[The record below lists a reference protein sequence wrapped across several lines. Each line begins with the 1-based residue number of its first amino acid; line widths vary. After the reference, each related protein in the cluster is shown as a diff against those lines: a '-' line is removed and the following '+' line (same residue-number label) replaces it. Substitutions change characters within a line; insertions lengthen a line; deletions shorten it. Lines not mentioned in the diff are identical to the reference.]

1 VKKLLVILA
10 AVVLLLALVLCNFEF
25 PADNGAMDA
34 EYEPVDGSATE
45 SDPPTCPITDEEIV
59 MLAKTMYAES
69 QVVYW
74 DGTKWGVSYTA
85 RQAAVGWCALNRYDD
100 GGYGDTLAEVLTKPN
115 AFAYRE
121 DTEASE
127 YMMRLAEDVV
137 DRWWEERQGA
147 QDVGRTLPVDYL
159 FFDGDG
165 RENYFRKE
173 YERTEEVWD
182 WSLPDPY
189 Q

>member
-1 VKKLLVILA
+1 
-10 AVVLLLALVLCNFEF
+10 
-25 PADNGAMDA
+25 
-34 EYEPVDGSATE
+34 
-45 SDPPTCPITDEEIV
+45 
-59 MLAKTMYAES
+59 
-69 QVVYW
+69 
-74 DGTKWGVSYTA
+74 
-85 RQAAVGWCALNRYDD
+85 
-100 GGYGDTLAEVLTKPN
+100 
-115 AFAYRE
+115 
-121 DTEASE
+121 
-127 YMMRLAEDVV
+127 MMRLAEDVV